1 MIGLWTGRHM
11 TAATLALGAL
21 LGLAL
26 SSTGAQAHGGVKL
39 EQDECVMQLG
49 PNTLHFIGYQ
59 RSGEEQEFCQDIAQ
73 TGPTVIALSAV
84 SPELRDMAIG
94 VRIVKDVSAA
104 NEKADLDAV
113 TVVNMEP
120 KVYRNGIL
128 TLEHNFKDAGHY
140 VALVTVR
147 DDLGNEW
154 TTRFPFGVG
163 LYTFW
168 GMIEYILYG
177 VGFASLLGA
186 MWLALRAK
194 AHKAAQEAHAVA

>member
-1 MIGLWTGRHM
+1 MIGLRMRGRM
-11 TAATLALGAL
+11 TAAIFSLGAL
-21 LGLAL
+21 LGVSLL
-26 SSTGAQAHGGVKL
+26 PTGAAAHGGVKL

-94 VRIVKDVSAA
+94 VRIVKDVGEA
-104 NEKADLDAV
+104 NEKANLDAI
-113 TVVNMEP
+113 TILNMEP

-128 TLEHNFKDAGHY
+128 TLEHDFRDAGHY

-154 TTRFPFGVG
+154 VTRFPFGVG

-168 GMIEYILYG
+168 GMLEYILYG
-177 VGFASLLGA
+177 VGFISLIGA

-194 AHKAAQEAHAVA
+194 AQKAAQEAHAAA

>member
-1 MIGLWTGRHM
+1 MLGVSL
-11 TAATLALGAL
+11 AT
-21 LGLAL
+21 
-26 SSTGAQAHGGVKL
+26 TGAQAHGGVKL

-94 VRIVKDVSAA
+94 VRVVKDVGEAT
-104 NEKADLDAV
+104 EKAGLDSV
-113 TVVNMEP
+113 TIVNIEP

-128 TLEHNFKDAGHY
+128 TFEHDFKDAGRY

-154 TTRFPFGVG
+154 VTRFPFGVG

-168 GMIEYILYG
+168 GMIEYILYT
-177 VGFASLLGA
+177 VGFVSLVGA

-194 AHKAAQEAHAVA
+194 ANRNAEQAHVAA

>member
-1 MIGLWTGRHM
+1 MIGLRMRGRM
-11 TAATLALGAL
+11 TAAIFSLGAL
-21 LGLAL
+21 LGVSLL
-26 SSTGAQAHGGVKL
+26 PTGAAAHGGVKL

-94 VRIVKDVSAA
+94 VRIVKDVGEA
-104 NEKADLDAV
+104 NEKANLDAI
-113 TVVNMEP
+113 TILNMEP
-120 KVYRNGIL
+120 KVYRNGVL
-128 TLEHNFKDAGHY
+128 TLEHDFRDAGHY

-154 TTRFPFGVG
+154 VTRFPFGVG

-168 GMIEYILYG
+168 GMLEYILYG
-177 VGFASLLGA
+177 VGFISLIGA

-194 AHKAAQEAHAVA
+194 AQKAAKAAHAAA

>member
-1 MIGLWTGRHM
+1 MIGLRMRGRM
-11 TAATLALGAL
+11 TAAIFSLGAL
-21 LGLAL
+21 LGVSLL
-26 SSTGAQAHGGVKL
+26 PTGAAAHGGVKL

-94 VRIVKDVSAA
+94 VRIVKDVGEA
-104 NEKADLDAV
+104 NEKANLDAI
-113 TVVNMEP
+113 TIVNMEP

-128 TLEHNFKDAGHY
+128 TLEHDFRDAGHY

-154 TTRFPFGVG
+154 VTRFPFGVG

-168 GMIEYILYG
+168 GMLEYILYG
-177 VGFASLLGA
+177 VGFVSLIGA

-194 AHKAAQEAHAVA
+194 AQKAAQAAHAAA

>member
-1 MIGLWTGRHM
+1 MMGLMTRHRL
-11 TAATLALGAL
+11 AAIAMCFGGVLGIS
-21 LGLAL
+21 L
-26 SSTGAQAHGGVKL
+26 STTGAQAHGGVKL

-94 VRIVKDVSAA
+94 VRVVKDVGEAA
-104 NEKADLDAV
+104 EKANPDAI
-113 TVVNMEP
+113 TIVNIEP

-128 TLEHNFKDAGHY
+128 TFEHDFKDAGRY

-154 TTRFPFGVG
+154 VTRFPFGVG

-168 GMIEYILYG
+168 GMIEYILYA
-177 VGFASLLGA
+177 VGFVSLVGA

-194 AHKAAQEAHAVA
+194 ANRNAQEAHVAA

>member
-1 MIGLWTGRHM
+1 MRGLKAHSRL
-11 TAATLALGAL
+11 AAIAISFGLALGV
-21 LGLAL
+21 GL
-26 SSTGAQAHGGVKL
+26 STTAAHAHGGVKL

-94 VRIVKDVSAA
+94 VRVIRDAGETA
-104 NEKADLDAV
+104 EKANLDAV
-113 TVVNMEP
+113 TVVNLEP

-128 TLEHNFKDAGHY
+128 TFEHNFRDAGRY

-154 TTRFPFGVG
+154 VTRFPFGVG

-168 GMIEYILYG
+168 GMIEYILYA
-177 VGFASLLGA
+177 VGFVSLVGA
-186 MWLALRAK
+186 MWLAIRAK
-194 AHKAAQEAHAVA
+194 ANRDAEQAQVAA

>member
-1 MIGLWTGRHM
+1 MMGLIARGRL
-11 TAATLALGAL
+11 AAIAISLGAI
-21 LGLAL
+21 LGIDLAT
-26 SSTGAQAHGGVKL
+26 TGAQAHGGVKL

-94 VRIVKDVSAA
+94 VRVVKDVGEAT
-104 NEKADLDAV
+104 EKANLDAI
-113 TVVNMEP
+113 TIVNIEP

-128 TLEHNFKDAGHY
+128 TFEHNFKDAGRY

-154 TTRFPFGVG
+154 VTRFPFGVG

-168 GMIEYILYG
+168 GMIEYILYA
-177 VGFASLLGA
+177 VGFVSLVGA
-186 MWLALRAK
+186 MWLVLRAK
-194 AHKAAQEAHAVA
+194 ANREAEQAHVAA

>member
-1 MIGLWTGRHM
+1 MKGLIARRRL
-11 TAATLALGAL
+11 AAIAISFGAMLGVSLAT
-21 LGLAL
+21 
-26 SSTGAQAHGGVKL
+26 TGAQAHGGVKL

-94 VRIVKDVSAA
+94 VRVVKDVGEAT
-104 NEKADLDAV
+104 EKAGLDSV
-113 TVVNMEP
+113 TIVNIEP

-128 TLEHNFKDAGHY
+128 TFEHDFKDAGRY

-154 TTRFPFGVG
+154 VTRFPFGVG

-168 GMIEYILYG
+168 GMIEYILYT
-177 VGFASLLGA
+177 VGFVSLVGA

-194 AHKAAQEAHAVA
+194 ANRNAEQAHVAA

>member
-1 MIGLWTGRHM
+1 MIGLRMRGRM
-11 TAATLALGAL
+11 TAAIFSLGAL
-21 LGLAL
+21 LGVSLL
-26 SSTGAQAHGGVKL
+26 PTGAAAHGGVKL

-94 VRIVKDVSAA
+94 VRIVKDVGEA
-104 NEKADLDAV
+104 NEKANLDAI
-113 TVVNMEP
+113 TILNMEP

-128 TLEHNFKDAGHY
+128 TLEHDFRDAGHY

-154 TTRFPFGVG
+154 VTRFPFGVG

-168 GMIEYILYG
+168 GMLEYILYG
-177 VGFASLLGA
+177 VGFVSLIGA

-194 AHKAAQEAHAVA
+194 AQKAAQAAHAAA

>member
-1 MIGLWTGRHM
+1 MRGLLTRRCL
-11 TAATLALGAL
+11 AAIAVSFGVALGI
-21 LGLAL
+21 GM
-26 SSTGAQAHGGVKL
+26 STTEAMAHGGVKL
-39 EQDECVMQLG
+39 EQDDCVMQLG

-94 VRIVKDVSAA
+94 VRVIKDVGETS
-104 NEKADLDAV
+104 EKANLSAV
-113 TVVNMEP
+113 TVVNLEP

-128 TLEHNFKDAGHY
+128 TFEHNFTDAGRY

-154 TTRFPFGVG
+154 VTRFPFGVG
-163 LYTFW
+163 LYTLW
-168 GMIEYILYG
+168 GMIEYILYA
-177 VGFASLLGA
+177 VGFVSLVGA
-186 MWLALRAK
+186 MWLAIRAK
-194 AHKAAQEAHAVA
+194 ANRDAEQAQVAA